1 MYITKVNFN
10 GLVFSHTH
18 DDIDEMSHNDKEIR
32 ELIRSYCSG
41 VEASIKHE
49 NPDVIFKDN
58 VHDDNYVND
67 ISVLLW
73 NGKEIIEGYIK
84 TYSL

>member
-18 DDIDEMSHNDKEIR
+18 NIDEMTHNDKEIR
-32 ELIRSYCSG
+32 ELIRSYCNG
-41 VEASIKHE
+41 VEASIKHD

-58 VHDDNYVND
+58 VHDGNYVND

-73 NGKEIIEGYIK
+73 DGKGIIEGYIK